1 MKHLILVLILY
12 LTILNP
18 SAAAPKDIWEFK
30 QDITPSNLW
39 NGKSSNLISTNTFN
53 WPDGGKAIVMFFNV
67 DGQLWR
73 CFDYFDIAMRYQ
85 SSACFRLKEE
95 D

>member
-1 MKHLILVLILY
+1 MKHLILVLLIY
-12 LTILNP
+12 FTSLNT
-18 SAAAPKDIWEFK
+18 SVAAQKDIWEFK
-30 QDITPSNLW
+30 KDISPTNLW
-39 NGKSSNLISTNTFN
+39 NGKNSNLISTNTFN

-67 DGQLWR
+67 DSQLWR

-95 D
+95 E